1 MHKLD
6 SDFSVSCLTNLLT
19 QLPINLLTN
28 LPQIDYVFTY
38 LLTVM
43 IIKATKKKIDS
54 INF

>member
-19 QLPINLLTN
+19 QLPTNLLTN